1 VCKVVTAPIGSDT
14 KQHWISR
21 SGERNAAR
29 IPKISLKESNA
40 SIHALKSAATKHVN
54 GQSGYHAHDGRRD
67 EHLNERKGATAVTH
81 HRAASALN
89 P

>member
-1 VCKVVTAPIGSDT
+1 MRKVVTAPIGSDT
-14 KQHWISR
+14 KQHWISGR
-21 SGERNAAR
+21 RQRNAAC
-29 IPKISLKESNA
+29 ISKISLKETNA

-54 GQSGYHAHDGRRD
+54 GQSRYHAHDGCRD
-67 EHLNERKGATAVTH
+67 EHLNEREGATATIH

>member
-1 VCKVVTAPIGSDT
+1 VVTAPIGSNT

-21 SGERNAAR
+21 RGQRNAAR
-29 IPKISLKESNA
+29 IPKIRLKESNA

-54 GQSGYHAHDGRRD
+54 GQSGYYAHDDRRD
-67 EHLNERKGATAVTH
+67 EHLNERKGAKAAIH